1 MAVSAIGS
9 QHSSWGETIVSTAR
23 DRGRLQGASYA
34 RASAPTSPMVGLTDN
49 VQPEHSRLGWL
60 KHRNK
65 CNQFVGDVLT
75 LAGFAMPTF
84 RMRDGSK
91 HFMHAEALLDQPK
104 FFKRV
109 GRDVTPG
116 DLLVIDRPGR
126 GENSA
131 HVEIV
136 TRAEVAPDGALQ
148 LSTIA
153 ALADGVSERE
163 RSSWL
168 RSARWIPSGGIP
180 SGGIPSGGTNKRGDE
195 AFGYFQRGA
204 VKAFFLR
211 PFAHQARE
219 Q

>member
-1 MAVSAIGS
+1 MA
-9 QHSSWGETIVSTAR
+9 
-23 DRGRLQGASYA
+23 
-34 RASAPTSPMVGLTDN
+34 GLTGN
-49 VQPEHSRLGWL
+49 TYPEHSRLGWL
-60 KHRNK
+60 KNRNK

-104 FFKRV
+104 FFKQV
-109 GRDVTPG
+109 GRDVAPG

-136 TRAEVAPDGALQ
+136 TRAGVAPDGALQ

-153 ALADGVSERE
+153 ALATGVSERD

-168 RSARWIPSGGIP
+168 HGAKWIELGRAILPRGP
-180 SGGIPSGGTNKRGDE
+180 HKRRAE
-195 AFGYFQRGA
+195 AVGYFQRGT